1 MAGPLLPIYLAGKAV
16 LATTAGV
23 AARYGAKKLAKKLL
37 KRTAKKLKVKKGH
50 FVSKQSELTRKG
62 KKIDRKERD
71 QFSKDYGEGHDF
83 PEGNF
88 QEYLKKTPG
97 LLKKKPKITHTK
109 KYLNRMK
116 NTFPMD

>member
-1 MAGPLLPIYLAGKAV
+1 MPLPLIPIAAGI
-16 LATTAGV
+16 
-23 AARYGAKKLAKKLL
+23 AARYGAKKLAKYLV
-37 KRTAKKLKVKKGH
+37 KRNTKKNVKENR

-62 KKIDRKERD
+62 KKINRKERD
-71 QFSKDYGEGHDF
+71 QFSKDYGEGHDFPEESFQNF

-109 KYLNRMK
+109 KYLKRIK